1 MNLKELLEKENFKF
15 EKKYG
20 QNFISDTNL
29 LMSIVNDCQITKDE
43 QVLEIGPGAG
53 TLTKEIAKQ
62 SKCVIS
68 YEIDTN
74 LENILKQSLQDV
86 SNSKIIFKDF
96 MQTNEDEIIK
106 EFNNFSNELN
116 LKSGEQFSVIANLPY
131 YITTPIIFK
140 LLDFNGVDT
149 IAIMVQKEVAERIV
163 AKKGKD
169 YGILSIMIDF
179 FANAKITRIVNRQM
193 FTPAPNVDS
202 AIVFIQIEKDKYPN
216 CSKEL
221 FSKIVHTAFSMRR
234 KTLANNLMNGLN
246 LTRDEVE
253 NLLGEQRKN
262 LRAETLCTQD
272 FVNLTIDYENFLK
285 KQYKK

>member
-29 LMSIVNDCQITKDE
+29 LISIVNDCQITKDE

-68 YEIDTN
+68 YEIDKN
-74 LENILKQSLQDV
+74 LEKILSQSLN
-86 SNSKIIFKDF
+86 STANSKIIFKDF
-96 MQTNEDEIIK
+96 MQVSEEEILR
-106 EFNNFSNELN
+106 EFNTFSTSLNLKASNEL
-116 LKSGEQFSVIANLPY
+116 SVIANLPY

-140 LLDFNGVDT
+140 LLQFQSIT
-149 IAIMVQKEVAERIV
+149 KIAIMVQKEVAERIV

-179 FANAKITRIVNRQM
+179 FANAKITRIVNRKM

-202 AIVFIQIEKDKYPN
+202 AIVFIEVIKNKYPN
-216 CSKEL
+216 CNKEL
-221 FSKIVHTAFSMRR
+221 FSKIVHLSFAMRR
-234 KTLANNLMNGLN
+234 KTLANNLMVGLN
-246 LTRDEVE
+246 LKREDVEKILGEELKNARAE
-253 NLLGEQRKN
+253 NLS
-262 LRAETLCTQD
+262 TQE
-272 FVNLTIDYENFLK
+272 FVNLKNKYENFLNS
-285 KQYKK
+285 

>member
-29 LMSIVNDCQITKDE
+29 LISIVNDCQITKDE

-68 YEIDTN
+68 YEIDKN
-74 LENILKQSLQDV
+74 LEKILSQSL
-86 SNSKIIFKDF
+86 SSTANSKIIFKDWI
-96 MQTNEDEIIK
+96 QTNEDEIIK
-106 EFNNFSNELN
+106 EFNDFSNELN
-116 LKSGEQFSVIANLPY
+116 LKGSEHFSVIANLPY

-140 LLDFNGVDT
+140 LLDFNCVDK

-179 FANAKITRIVNRQM
+179 CANAKITRIVNRQM

-202 AIVFIQIEKDKYPN
+202 AIVFLEIQKDKYPN
-216 CSKEL
+216 CPKDL
-221 FSKIVHTAFSMRR
+221 FSKIVHSAFAMRR

-246 LTRDEVE
+246 LNREEVQD
-253 NLLGEQRKN
+253 LLGEERIS
-262 LRAETLCTQD
+262 LRAENLTTQD
-272 FVNLTIDYENFLK
+272 FADLTKKYQKFLK
-285 KQYKK
+285 K

>member
-1 MNLKELLEKENFKF
+1 MNLKELLERENFKF

-29 LMSIVNDCQITKDE
+29 LISIVNDCQITKDE

-68 YEIDTN
+68 YEIDKN
-74 LENILKQSLQDV
+74 LENILNQSLSDIK
-86 SNSKIIFKDF
+86 NSKIIFKDF
-96 MQTNEDEIIK
+96 MQTNEEEITK
-106 EFNNFSNELN
+106 EFNDFSNELN
-116 LKSGEQFSVIANLPY
+116 LKSGENFSVIANLPY

-140 LLDFNGVDT
+140 LLDFNCVNK

-179 FANAKITRIVNRQM
+179 CANAKITRIVNRQM

-202 AIVFIQIEKDKYPN
+202 AIVFLEIQKDKYPN
-216 CSKEL
+216 CQKEL
-221 FSKIVHTAFSMRR
+221 FSKIVHSAFSMRR

-246 LTRDEVE
+246 LSREQVQ
-253 NLLGEQRKN
+253 NLLGEEYLS
-262 LRAETLCTQD
+262 LRAENLSTLD
-272 FVNLTIDYENFLK
+272 FVNLTKRYEAFLK
-285 KQYKK
+285 N